1 MAIEGATH
9 INDLDVAK
17 PSGATEQVLDLD
29 NYHRQIKEVLKRDV
43 NNFAGTALVYGAD
56 AASTDDYAFS
66 SALTITTYTA
76 GIICLLDLTGGNTN
90 TGAARLNID
99 GIGLKAIVGLT
110 GAALAAGALQIGI
123 NLLVYNGT
131 SFVLGASPIV
141 DINGG
146 AIDGAIIGAND
157 AAAITGTTI
166 TGTAIAG
173 TVITASTDL
182 TLATGAT
189 VTGIDNGTLGSS
201 ATLLATQG
209 AVKTYV
215 DALITAGSGGA
226 AERALNSAGV
236 TSVNHGFAALPQLV
250 TVVLECTTNDIGY
263 TPGDQ
268 VNIGVR
274 LEAGAAGP
282 NSGIAGYADATQV
295 HAAVDPGSGFYLPN
309 ATTGVTG
316 TALTTSRWKV
326 VATAYKFA

>member
-17 PSGATEQVLDLD
+17 PSGTTEQVLDLD

-146 AIDGAIIGAND
+146 TIDGTVIGASV
-157 AAAITGTTI
+157 AAAITGTT
-166 TGTAIAG
+166 IAG
-173 TVITASTDL
+173 TVITASTSIATAAGATITDIDTAMDATPTDGQLLTSQGISEYVAARVFTGAAHTTYLAGESWSDAHGKGTVPDL
-182 TLATGAT
+182 IQAYAVKNATGTDGGYTSGQKIVLT
-189 VTGIDNGTLGSS
+189 VVNSG
-201 ATLLATQG
+201 
-209 AVKTYV
+209 
-215 DALITAGSGGA
+215 DALDKGFNVWADTTNLYGSVHDGANLIAYSTAGA
-226 AERALNSAGV
+226 NF
-236 TSVNHGFAALPQLV
+236 NM
-250 TVVLECTTNDIGY
+250 
-263 TPGDQ
+263 
-268 VNIGVR
+268 
-274 LEAGAAGP
+274 
-282 NSGIAGYADATQV
+282 
-295 HAAVDPGSGFYLPN
+295 
-309 ATTGVTG
+309 
-316 TALTTSRWKV
+316 TALEWDIYLVGVWFS
-326 VATAYKFA
+326 